1 MSELSDMLGESVQR
15 LFGDHADAAA
25 AAVRDGWQ
33 AALWQQ
39 SQELGLSLTLVPEDQ
54 GGVSGTWE
62 DAYAVLHPAGFQQ
75 IPLPLAE
82 SMLAARLCS
91 DACLAL
97 PEGLTSV
104 SPYCE
109 GALRASGSELL
120 FTGALRAVPWGRHSE
135 AVLSAVSHQGVL
147 HLVLLPR
154 AAARLEAGLNLAHEP
169 RDTLHFD
176 ACRPI
181 GLAAAKRRE
190 ARQLLE
196 YCTLLRLPQIVG
208 ALESALARSIQYA
221 TERKQ
226 FGRAI
231 GQFQAVQQQLALFGS
246 DVAAVACAVKAAC
259 RAAGAGDASFQIGA
273 AKLRANQAIG
283 LATASAHQV
292 HAAIGFTW
300 DHPLHHATQRL
311 WSWRSEWGNDRFWS
325 ERLGAAVAARGADN
339 FWSDLTARD
348 DANADE
354 RTGAGTGAGV

>member
-1 MSELSDMLGESVQR
+1 MSDLSQMLGESVQR

-25 AAVRDGWQ
+25 AAQREGWQ
-33 AALWQQ
+33 ARLWQQ
-39 SQELGLSLTLVPEDQ
+39 TQELGLTLTLVSEDQ
-54 GGVSGTWE
+54 GGISGTWE
-62 DAYAVLHPAGFQQ
+62 DAYAVLHPAGFHQ

-82 SMLAARLCS
+82 NMLAARLCS
-91 DACLAL
+91 RAGFAL
-97 PEGLTSV
+97 LQGITSV

-109 GALRASGSELL
+109 GALRTDGSELL
-120 FTGALRAVPWGRHSE
+120 FRGQVRAVPWGRHSE
-135 AVLSAVSHQGVL
+135 AVLTALDHQG
-147 HLVLLPR
+147 HLQLLLLPL
-154 AAARLEAGLNLAHEP
+154 AAARIVEGVNLAGEP
-169 RDTLHFD
+169 RDTLHFE
-176 ACRPI
+176 ACRPLGI
-181 GLAAAKRRE
+181 APAQERE

-196 YCTLLRLPQIVG
+196 HCALMRLPQIVG
-208 ALESALARSIQYA
+208 CLESALVRSIQYA

-231 GQFQAVQQQLALFGS
+231 GQFQAVQQQLALFGA

-259 RAAGAGDASFQIGA
+259 RAASTGDALFQISA

-292 HAAIGFTW
+292 HAAIGFTG

-325 ERLGAAVAARGADN
+325 ERLGTMVALRGADH

-348 DANADE
+348 DE
-354 RTGAGTGAGV
+354 SAGHA